1 MRVTR
6 SMARSMVGAAI
17 MLLLAVT
24 AMAEEKRWVSSEGT
38 TLKSE
43 ASAASENVADLN
55 VGTEVTVVESGGRW
69 LKVRTAAGK
78 EGWVYAGRVSETP
91 PTAEVAGDDGGLFGG
106 SMQKSQINTA
116 KADSARSIRGLSPE
130 ATKYAKDRGTPEMY
144 KKALDVV
151 LARKVSAKE
160 LKAFLKEGKIGEY
173 AQVKGGGK

>member
-1 MRVTR
+1 MKITR
-6 SMARSMVGAAI
+6 SMVAGLA
-17 MLLLAVT
+17 LLLVAAT

-38 TLKSE
+38 ALKAE
-43 ASAASENVADLN
+43 ASATSENVIDLI

-69 LKVRTAAGK
+69 LKVKTTAGK
-78 EGWVYAGRVSETP
+78 EGWLYAGRVSETP
-91 PTAEVAGDDGGLFGG
+91 PATEVTGGDGGIFGD

-130 ATKYAKDRGTPEMY
+130 TDKYAKDRGTPEVY
-144 KKALDVV
+144 KKSLDIV

-173 AQVKGGGK
+173 AQVQGGKK